1 MLPMAIWRIPRS
13 FFFKAQR
20 KAPRM
25 KRQISLVIFPDNR
38 KLQSKVIDDNAL
50 CPASPAET
58 DIISFKNCGLKPS
71 MPAAD
76 PQGDELMAFLT
87 SVSLT
92 LKIWQSVRFRFG
104 NINFRDGCGCLD
116 LRIFKVS
123 SSNVAK
129 VSLELSTRT
138 KLLFTIFEVYVFFH
152 YEF

>member
-1 MLPMAIWRIPRS
+1 MAIWRIPRS

>member
-1 MLPMAIWRIPRS
+1 MAIWRIPRS

-50 CPASPAET
+50 CSPAET

-76 PQGDELMAFLT
+76 PQGNELMAFLT

>member
-76 PQGDELMAFLT
+76 PQGNELMAFLT

-92 LKIWQSVRFRFG
+92 LKIWQSVP
-104 NINFRDGCGCLD
+104 
-116 LRIFKVS
+116 KV
-123 SSNVAK
+123 
-129 VSLELSTRT
+129 
-138 KLLFTIFEVYVFFH
+138 
-152 YEF
+152 

>member
-76 PQGDELMAFLT
+76 PQGNELMAFLT